1 MAMLLSFLGF
11 LLPKY
16 RRERRLLL
24 SHHFSKLTAQLSPA
38 KAQPKSSALQPRYPA
53 SFLSSSDGCL
63 CLHGP
68 LLAPRCMGFH
78 NRRAACSSSALL
90 SDRFHLLKV
99 IRTACMYAK
108 SLQSRLTLCNP
119 MDCSPPGSTDC
130 PGKNTGVGCRSL
142 LQGTFP
148 TQRSNLR
155 RLSLLPR
162 QAGSLP
168 LAPPR
173 KPHIRAAPGTNPPDS
188 VHSGSRPTAT
198 SNALR
203 NTAAHHSLS
212 SNTALF
218 WPPHS
223 SLSPMTFNNYFL
235 MFCLPFKI
243 VNCMRAGTL
252 S

>member
-1 MAMLLSFLGF
+1 
-11 LLPKY
+11 
-16 RRERRLLL
+16 
-24 SHHFSKLTAQLSPA
+24 
-38 KAQPKSSALQPRYPA
+38 
-53 SFLSSSDGCL
+53 
-63 CLHGP
+63 
-68 LLAPRCMGFH
+68 
-78 NRRAACSSSALL
+78 
-90 SDRFHLLKV
+90 
-99 IRTACMYAK
+99 
-108 SLQSRLTLCNP
+108 

-252 S
+252 SDHCLNSTPTTGIGSEAALKHLQSQLQVREPFLLFRGDKRPFWKVLPWLNETEDRQRGSKENKNET